1 MGIQT
6 IVDFLAS
13 KGMEVDAKPNTKI
26 DAEAYALIRSNFQ
39 DEKAAKE
46 KAGLLNARS
55 CVLDFLIIVHFK
67 SEVWA
72 HAMLLRGG
80 PL

>member
-26 DAEAYALIRSNFQ
+26 DAQAYALIRSNFQ

-46 KAGLLNARS
+46 KEE
-55 CVLDFLIIVHFK
+55 HMK
-67 SEVWA
+67 
-72 HAMLLRGG
+72 
-80 PL
+80 